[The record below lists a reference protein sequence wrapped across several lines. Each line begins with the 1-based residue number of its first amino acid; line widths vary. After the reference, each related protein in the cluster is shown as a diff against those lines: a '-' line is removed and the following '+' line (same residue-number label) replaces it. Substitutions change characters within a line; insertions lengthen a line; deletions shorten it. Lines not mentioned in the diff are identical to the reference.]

1 MFFALLVVTFA
12 VALGVCWVVARL
24 FTESVG
30 SILKRLVT
38 EELSAA
44 WHRYVIFALY
54 VVGISKGVR
63 LYDLQ
68 QYVLP
73 RGKDEPIPV
82 LTAERWTLEVYR
94 TVIETLQGV
103 AWMLLL
109 FFLFALIAY
118 VIVRGLE
125 LRRDRGRERDY
136 HPRDRDRDRDQ
147 DRDRE
152 LDRDRD

>member
-1 MFFALLVVTFA
+1 MFFALLIVTFA

-24 FTESVG
+24 FTDSVG
-30 SILKRLVT
+30 RILGRLVAD
-38 EELSAA
+38 ELSAA

-54 VVGISKGVR
+54 VVGISRGVR

-73 RGKDEPIPV
+73 RSKDEPIPL
-82 LTAERWTLEVYR
+82 LTPERWTLEVYR
-94 TVIETLQGV
+94 TIIETLQGV

-125 LRRDRGRERDY
+125 LRRDRSRY
-136 HPRDRDRDRDQ
+136 PDRDRAPTG
-147 DRDRE
+147 DRE
-152 LDRDRD
+152 